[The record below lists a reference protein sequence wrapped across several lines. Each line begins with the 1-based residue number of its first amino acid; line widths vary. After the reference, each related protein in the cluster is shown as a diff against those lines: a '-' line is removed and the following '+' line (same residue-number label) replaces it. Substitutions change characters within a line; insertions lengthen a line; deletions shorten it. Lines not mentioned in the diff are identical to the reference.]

1 MATPPSVKRRR
12 RGPSPF
18 DHNDE
23 LPVDPMLQIDPA
35 LTSDYP
41 PLDDDTDFSTSAYP
55 SYGRNPYPAATG
67 KQEPPSHDAVDVTR
81 RSPHKDSRPYQ
92 PSTVRQVQDSH
103 PLAHISTNHT
113 SYSSDNQ
120 DEEQYIPQSRTSPS
134 MRRTLQKRRESH
146 GDRLPSSQTRRSQM
160 GRPKQ
165 RRHTDGSR
173 SIRETDGSRPRDGTR
188 NEHDEDAQDEASSD
202 SDSNQSDRK
211 HAPRRTV
218 QKFHPMFA
226 TYGYGLDPQDPRI
239 QMFWPGA
246 SMPFAM
252 NGQPVQPSH
261 MAQAAYNGFSHMQ
274 MAQMNGQGPW
284 IMPQNAAMGM
294 YPGGFP
300 MAHPHPLQTVESTNR
315 NETSGRHSSWA
326 NHTKRRDGAPSLRTK
341 PPKASLFANKKR
353 NRTSLLDEQS
363 TSALDMDESGLNDSL
378 EELDTES
385 EVPTEEPYLPRRTHD
400 GRYRAI
406 LPKPPAD
413 GSMGT
418 VYHPSVFIPAMHMP
432 TEADHLYH
440 EDGFSEEPVKRKR
453 GRPRGSKTK
462 KKRNDD
468 DSAQPP
474 KKTKNSKSKTAV
486 VAQVAEEAAPGDDTQ
501 ASSNEIHSQRA
512 SVKPAE
518 DESVK
523 QADLQEGE
531 LMAAFFAD
539 EDTDEFEEELTGSR
553 WRNDKTKVTKTDDLA
568 VEEEDTAGES
578 LEADD
583 TEKPNISD
591 DRLAKPVPR
600 HCLKENEMDPALKTA
615 QRLATMQQQAK
626 LEAMREEYEATFAL
640 SDDEAPAPLKRTTR
654 PVQRPQTTT
663 TAAATTPKSIEVLP
677 TVSLDA
683 QIATPTQEHEA
694 RVALPDSTCPD
705 SMDEPL
711 TQSPRNSKYA
721 SVTASPVATLSSQ
734 PPINTP
740 KDAKKTNPRN
750 EITSDHTSTKK
761 LPDVTL
767 DERHTSDIQGN
778 DPISHMDFQVEDSE
792 PFVPGDDGNWAPSDD
807 LSATEQTSR
816 NDSEVTDGMEPQRLA
831 TASTPTTASNTPTA
845 ATSLDL
851 QRTSQSKQ
859 ANGTPRSAR
868 RPLPSSPL
876 RFQHHAPD
884 ASSSAVKIQSPL
896 YKSSPLKDA
905 GNSLATTGNADI
917 KTSPSSKR
925 PSGSIPPV
933 SRPQVANREPPTH
946 WEEEAELPELPT
958 PQKQRPTSYVLS
970 PQLPSRTKTPSSSA
984 SKISRRKS
992 LQPTSSKRNSLLS
1005 LLDEDDDDDDWAR
1018 PVSQQKSKAVKSHR
1032 HREQDARRSSNRPA
1046 KAGIEKY
1053 ERSERSRKESVRK
1066 ESRPSAR
1073 KSLPAAQTCGANGY
1087 SCGKDFCFT
1096 CL

>member
-41 PLDDDTDFSTSAYP
+41 PLDDDTEFSTSAYP
-55 SYGRNPYPAATG
+55 SYGRNPYPAASVT
-67 KQEPPSHDAVDVTR
+67 QDPPSHDAVDGTR
-81 RSPHKDSRPYQ
+81 RSPHKGSRSYQ
-92 PSTVRQVQDSH
+92 SSTVRQAHDSH
-103 PLAHISTNHT
+103 PLAQISTNHT

-120 DEEQYIPQSRTSPS
+120 DDEQYIPQSRTSPS

-165 RRHTDGSR
+165 RRHTDGPG
-173 SIRETDGSRPRDGTR
+173 SIRETDRSRPRDGTR

-246 SMPFAM
+246 SMPFTM

-261 MAQAAYNGFSHMQ
+261 MTQAAYNGFSHMQ
-274 MAQMNGQGPW
+274 IAQMNGQGPW

-294 YPGGFP
+294 YAGGFP
-300 MAHPHPLQTVESTNR
+300 MPHPHPLQTVESTNR

-326 NHTKRRDGAPSLRTK
+326 NHDKRRDGAPSLRTK

-353 NRTSLLDEQS
+353 NRAPVLDEQS

-385 EVPTEEPYLPRRTHD
+385 EVPTEEPYLPRRTHND
-400 GRYRAI
+400 RYRAI

-413 GSMGT
+413 GSMGP
-418 VYHPSVFIPAMHMP
+418 VYHPSVFIPAMHIP
-432 TEADHLYH
+432 TEANHLYH

-462 KKRNDD
+462 KRRDDD

-523 QADLQEGE
+523 QANLQ
-531 LMAAFFAD
+531 
-539 EDTDEFEEELTGSR
+539 EELTGSR
-553 WRNDKTKVTKTDDLA
+553 CRNDKTNVTKADDLA
-568 VEEEDTAGES
+568 VQEEDTTGES
-578 LEADD
+578 PEADD

-591 DRLAKPVPR
+591 DRLPKPVPR
-600 HCLKENEMDPALKTA
+600 HCLKENETDPALETA

-626 LEAMREEYEATFAL
+626 LQAMREEYEATFAL

-654 PVQRPQTTT
+654 PVKRPQTAT

-683 QIATPTQEHEA
+683 QIAKPTQEHEA
-694 RVALPDSTCPD
+694 RAALPDSTCPD

-711 TQSPRNSKYA
+711 TQSPGNSKHV
-721 SVTASPVATLSSQ
+721 SVTGSPVATLSSQ

-740 KDAKKTNPRN
+740 KDAKKTNLRN
-750 EITSDHTSTKK
+750 EIIGDNTSMEKLAVVTLDESHTFDIQGSDHTS
-761 LPDVTL
+761 
-767 DERHTSDIQGN
+767 N
-778 DPISHMDFQVEDSE
+778 MDLQAEDSE
-792 PFVPGDDGNWAPSDD
+792 PFVPGDGGNWAPSDD
-807 LSATEQTSR
+807 LSAAEQTSR
-816 NDSEVTDGMEPQRLA
+816 NDSEVTDGSEPQRFE
-831 TASTPTTASNTPTA
+831 TASTPTTASNTSTA

-851 QRTSQSKQ
+851 KRASHSKRE
-859 ANGTPRSAR
+859 NGTPRSAR

-876 RFQHHAPD
+876 RFQHRAPD
-884 ASSSAVKIQSPL
+884 ASSSAVKIRSPL
-896 YKSSPLKDA
+896 YRSSPLKDA
-905 GNSLATTGNADI
+905 GISLATAKNADI
-917 KTSPSSKR
+917 KTSPSIKR
-925 PSGSIPPV
+925 SSGSIPPV

-946 WEEEAELPELPT
+946 WEEDAELPELPT

-984 SKISRRKS
+984 SKISRRRS

-1005 LLDEDDDDDDWAR
+1005 LLDEDDDDDDWGR
-1018 PVSQQKSKAVKSHR
+1018 PVSQHKSKAAKSHR

-1053 ERSERSRKESVRK
+1053 ERSERSRKESIRK

-1073 KSLPAAQTCGANGY
+1073 KSLSAAQTCGTNGY